1 MNTRTRNRLQA
12 RDAAYLRIHAWL
24 RDNPQAHTVA
34 EIAVATNDD
43 ADIHRTGIALSQMA
57 RCAYVV
63 RTGSTKTGWRYR
75 VGDVAPRTFRDT
87 RTVTASRP
95 ATTTSSRAPSLDQQ
109 RDRIAADIA
118 AFEARGGRIQRLGVT
133 QLFRQSRAAND

>member
-1 MNTRTRNRLQA
+1 MNARTRNRLQS
-12 RDAAYLRIHAWL
+12 RDAAYQRIHAWL

-34 EIAVATNDD
+34 AIAAATHDTGD
-43 ADIHRTGIALSQMA
+43 AHRTGIALSQMA

-63 RTGSTKTGWRYR
+63 RTGTPKTGWRYR
-75 VGDVAPRTFRDT
+75 VGDVSPRTWRET
-87 RTVTASRP
+87 RAVTTQQP
-95 ATTTSSRAPSLDQQ
+95 ATKTSSRAPSLDQQ
-109 RDRIAADIA
+109 RERIAADIA